1 MLCATVAAQDLQAV
15 CVLWQNNVVSRCMQC
30 ATHKKDLQERERER
44 ERKKRAAYKI
54 HLSQLFNYFAV
65 FMALSLFFN
74 RTLQTA
80 TAVSTA

>member
-44 ERKKRAAYKI
+44 MEKRAAHEHTYI
-54 HLSQLFNYFAV
+54 YHSYLIILLFLWHY
-65 FMALSLFFN
+65 LCFFN
-74 RTLQTA
+74 RTL
-80 TAVSTA
+80 